1 MQRQAWLAGFVAG
14 LLVAF
19 APSCG
24 GATCNAMNCS
34 MGCCDSMGK
43 CQAGTQPSA
52 CGKGGA
58 ACGACAPGQACTL
71 QICGGPMGTG
81 GGSGGS
87 GGGFSAG
94 GGSAGGAA
102 GGSAMDAG
110 CRDYGD
116 IDLNETFSAALNV
129 GEPDSGLEGF
139 EWWDVYLPLEGAT
152 PAKTDTFVA
161 ELYFETAD
169 GPPMFPYA
177 GALATN
183 TNFSNCTACFTASIG
198 CDDMGEN
205 CDGEYLATSGNYN
218 MTAGTRRLDAGV
230 FNGEGTNL
238 TFRKWNFTS
247 DRPSGSEC
255 FTVGTFRFRGV
266 WPDPPEDG
274 GTRDGGTRDG
284 G

>member
-1 MQRQAWLAGFVAG
+1 
-14 LLVAF
+14 
-19 APSCG
+19 
-24 GATCNAMNCS
+24 
-34 MGCCDSMGK
+34 
-43 CQAGTQPSA
+43 
-52 CGKGGA
+52 
-58 ACGACAPGQACTL
+58 
-71 QICGGPMGTG
+71 MGTG